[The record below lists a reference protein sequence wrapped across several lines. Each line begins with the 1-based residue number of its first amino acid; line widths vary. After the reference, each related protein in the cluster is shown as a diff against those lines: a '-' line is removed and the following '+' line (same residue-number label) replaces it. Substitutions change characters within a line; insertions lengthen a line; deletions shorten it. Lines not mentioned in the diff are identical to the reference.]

1 VDKRIGSI
9 TKEIN
14 VDRLMKLIDK
24 KMSKEE
30 VMMRIENMDQKV
42 TRVEK
47 LIKTSD
53 NNASRL
59 EVSHYLIQKIVSC

>member
-1 VDKRIGSI
+1 
-9 TKEIN
+9 
-14 VDRLMKLIDK
+14 MKLIDK